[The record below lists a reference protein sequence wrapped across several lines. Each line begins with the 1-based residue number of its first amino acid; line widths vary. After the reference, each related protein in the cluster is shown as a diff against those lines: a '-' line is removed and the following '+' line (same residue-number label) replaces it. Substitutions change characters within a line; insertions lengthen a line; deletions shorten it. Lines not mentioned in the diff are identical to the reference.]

1 MVLEKQQLINPAEI
15 EQLNIHNC
23 LELLRKLQDKA
34 EASYNLPTRKALLKK
49 VEARILKLVAVK
61 ESGGDITGV

>member
-1 MVLEKQQLINPAEI
+1 MEKQQLINPAEI